1 MTLFLNCSIMIIAGV
16 QMPKKKTVYD
26 HIHQNNV
33 KTALLVALF
42 PLVFILLVF
51 LFTWCVVPINDAIN
65 TTIGVAIPTFIGCLI
80 WMIISWAF
88 GDSMMLSAA
97 GAHEIHD
104 TDPQYRDVFHS
115 VENVAIAAG
124 LPCPRVYIID
134 DDSLNAFATGR
145 SPRDASV
152 AMTRGIIKKLD
163 KLELEGVIAH
173 ECAHIGNRDIR
184 LDMLIITGIGV
195 TVFAADLIYR
205 MAIYG
210 GGNRDNDDNKSG
222 AVLLMV
228 WLAFTVFNTIITPLL
243 QLAVSRSR
251 EYAADATGAHITRN
265 PMGLANALRKISG
278 NSRTKSLDNMKS
290 MAVACIA
297 EPGARGF
304 MGDMFSTHPSTEKR
318 IARLESMV

>member
-1 MTLFLNCSIMIIAGV
+1 
-16 QMPKKKTVYD
+16 MPKKKTVYD

-33 KTALLVALF
+33 KTAVLVLLF
-42 PLVFILLVF
+42 PLIFIALVF

-65 TTIGVAIPTFIGCLI
+65 TTISVAIPTFIGCLI
-80 WMIISWAF
+80 WMGISWAF
-88 GDSMMLSAA
+88 GDAMMLSAT

-104 TDPQYRDVFHS
+104 TDPQYREVFHA
-115 VENVAIAAG
+115 VENVALAAG
-124 LPCPRVYIID
+124 LPCPHVYIID

-145 SPRDASV
+145 TPRDASV
-152 AMTRGIIKKLD
+152 ALTLGIIKKLD
-163 KLELEGVIAH
+163 RLELEGVIAH

-205 MAIYG
+205 VAIYG

-222 AVLLMV
+222 MVMLMV

-251 EYAADATGAHITRN
+251 EYAADATGAKITRN

-278 NSRTKSLDNMKS
+278 NSRSKKLDNMRS
-290 MAVACIA
+290 LAIACIA
-297 EPGARGF
+297 EPRARGF
-304 MGDMFSTHPSTEKR
+304 MGDVFSTHPSTEKR
-318 IARLESMV
+318 ISRLESMV

>member
-1 MTLFLNCSIMIIAGV
+1 
-16 QMPKKKTVYD
+16 MPKKKTVYD

-33 KTALLVALF
+33 KTAVLVLLF
-42 PLVFILLVF
+42 PLIFIALVF

-65 TTIGVAIPTFIGCLI
+65 TTISVAIPTFIGCLI
-80 WMIISWAF
+80 WMGISWAF
-88 GDSMMLSAA
+88 GDAMMLSAT

-104 TDPQYRDVFHS
+104 TDPQYREVFHA
-115 VENVAIAAG
+115 VENVALAAG
-124 LPCPRVYIID
+124 LPCPHVYIID

-145 SPRDASV
+145 TPRDASV
-152 AMTRGIIKKLD
+152 ALTRGIIKKLD
-163 KLELEGVIAH
+163 RLELEGVIAH

-205 MAIYG
+205 VAIYG

-222 AVLLMV
+222 MVMLMV

-251 EYAADATGAHITRN
+251 EYAADATGAKITRN

-278 NSRTKSLDNMKS
+278 NSRSKKLDNMRS
-290 MAVACIA
+290 LAIACIA
-297 EPGARGF
+297 EPRARGF
-304 MGDMFSTHPSTEKR
+304 MGDVFSTHPSTEKR
-318 IARLESMV
+318 ISRLESMV

>member
-1 MTLFLNCSIMIIAGV
+1 
-16 QMPKKKTVYD
+16 MPKKKTVYD

-33 KTALLVALF
+33 KTAVLVLLF
-42 PLVFILLVF
+42 PLIFIALVF

-65 TTIGVAIPTFIGCLI
+65 TTISVAIPTFIGCLI
-80 WMIISWAF
+80 WMGISWAF
-88 GDSMMLSAA
+88 GDAMMLSAT

-104 TDPQYRDVFHS
+104 TDPQYREVFHA
-115 VENVAIAAG
+115 VENVALAAG
-124 LPCPRVYIID
+124 LPCPHVYIID

-145 SPRDASV
+145 TPRDASV
-152 AMTRGIIKKLD
+152 ALTRGIIKKLD
-163 KLELEGVIAH
+163 RLELEGVIAH

-205 MAIYG
+205 VAIYG
-210 GGNRDNDDNKSG
+210 GASRDSDDNKSS
-222 AVLLMV
+222 AVMLMV

-251 EYAADATGAHITRN
+251 EYAADATGAKITRN

-278 NSRTKSLDNMKS
+278 NSRSKKLDNMRS
-290 MAVACIA
+290 LAIACIA
-297 EPGARGF
+297 EPRARGF
-304 MGDMFSTHPSTEKR
+304 MGDVFSTHPSTEKR

>member
-1 MTLFLNCSIMIIAGV
+1 
-16 QMPKKKTVYD
+16 MPVKKTVYD
-26 HIHQNNV
+26 HIRYNNI

-42 PLVFILLVF
+42 PLVFIALVF
-51 LFTWCVVPINDAIN
+51 LFTWCVVPINEAIN
-65 TTIGVAIPTFIGCLI
+65 VTARVAIPTIIGCMI
-80 WMIISWAF
+80 WMAISWTF

-97 GAHEIHD
+97 HAHEIHD
-104 TDPQYRDVFHS
+104 TDAQYRDAYRS

-145 SPRDASV
+145 TPRDASV
-152 AMTRGIIKKLD
+152 ALTRGIIKKLD

-195 TVFAADLIYR
+195 TVFVADILYR
-205 MAIYG
+205 FVIFG
-210 GGNRDNDDNKSG
+210 GTRNNDDNDRSG

-228 WLAFTVFNTIITPLL
+228 WLAFVVFNTLITPLL
-243 QLAVSRSR
+243 RLAVSRNR

-265 PMGLANALRKISG
+265 PMGLASALRKISG
-278 NSRTKSLDNMKS
+278 NSRTKSIDNMKS
-290 MAVACIA
+290 MAFACIA

-304 MGDMFSTHPSTEKR
+304 MGDVFSTHPSTEKR

>member
-1 MTLFLNCSIMIIAGV
+1 
-16 QMPKKKTVYD
+16 MPKKKTVYD

-33 KTALLVALF
+33 KTAVLVLLF
-42 PLVFILLVF
+42 PLIFIALVF
-51 LFTWCVVPINDAIN
+51 LFTWCVVPINNAIN
-65 TTIGVAIPTFIGCLI
+65 TTISVAIPTFIGCLI
-80 WMIISWAF
+80 WMGISWAF
-88 GDSMMLSAA
+88 GDAMMLSAT

-104 TDPQYRDVFHS
+104 TDPQYREVFHS
-115 VENVAIAAG
+115 VENVALAAG

-145 SPRDASV
+145 TPRDASV
-152 AMTRGIIKKLD
+152 ALTRGIIKKLD

-205 MAIYG
+205 VAIYG

-222 AVLLMV
+222 MVMLMV

-251 EYAADATGAHITRN
+251 EYAADATGAKITRN

-278 NSRTKSLDNMKS
+278 NSRSKKLDNMRS
-290 MAVACIA
+290 LAIACIA
-297 EPGARGF
+297 EPRARGF
-304 MGDMFSTHPSTEKR
+304 MGDVFSTHPSTEKR
-318 IARLESMV
+318 ISRLESMV

>member
-1 MTLFLNCSIMIIAGV
+1 
-16 QMPKKKTVYD
+16 MPKVKTVYD
-26 HIHQNNV
+26 HIRQNNI
-33 KTALLVALF
+33 KTAFLVLLF
-42 PLVFILLVF
+42 PLIFIALVF
-51 LFTWCVVPINDAIN
+51 LFTWCVVPMNEAIE
-65 TTIGVAIPTFIGCLI
+65 TTITVAIPTFIGCLI
-80 WMIISWAF
+80 WMGISWAF
-88 GDSMMLSAA
+88 GDTMMLSAV

-104 TDPQYRDVFHS
+104 TDAQYREVFHA

-145 SPRDASV
+145 TPRDASV
-152 AMTRGIIKKLD
+152 ALTRGIIKKLD
-163 KLELEGVIAH
+163 RLELEGVIAH

-195 TVFAADLIYR
+195 TAFAADLLYR

-210 GGNRDNDDNKSG
+210 GGRRDSDDNKSG
-222 AVLLMV
+222 ALLLMV
-228 WLAFTVFNTIITPLL
+228 WLAFVIFNTIITPLL
-243 QLAVSRSR
+243 RLAVSRNR

-265 PMGLANALRKISG
+265 PMGLANALRKITK

-290 MAVACIA
+290 MAFACIA

-304 MGDMFSTHPSTEKR
+304 MGDVFSTHPAPEKR
-318 IARLESMV
+318 IKRLQSMV

>member
-1 MTLFLNCSIMIIAGV
+1 
-16 QMPKKKTVYD
+16 MPKKKTVYD

-33 KTALLVALF
+33 KTAVLVLLF
-42 PLVFILLVF
+42 PLIFIALVF

-65 TTIGVAIPTFIGCLI
+65 TTISVAIPTFIGCLI
-80 WMIISWAF
+80 WMGISWAF
-88 GDSMMLSAA
+88 GDAMMLSAT

-104 TDPQYRDVFHS
+104 TDPQYREVFRS
-115 VENVAIAAG
+115 VENVALAAG
-124 LPCPRVYIID
+124 LPTPRVYIID

-145 SPRDASV
+145 TPRDASV
-152 AMTRGIIKKLD
+152 ALTRGIIKKLD

-205 MAIYG
+205 VAIYG

-222 AVLLMV
+222 MVMLMV

-251 EYAADATGAHITRN
+251 EYAADATGAKITRN

-278 NSRTKSLDNMKS
+278 NSRSKKLDNMRS
-290 MAVACIA
+290 LAIACIA
-297 EPGARGF
+297 EPRARGF
-304 MGDMFSTHPSTEKR
+304 MGDVFSTHPSTEKR
-318 IARLESMV
+318 ISRLESMV